1 MRNGSRLFLFVADH
15 TQQRS
20 PVKTCRSGLVMPG
33 FACQTF
39 AFVSVGLWL
48 ACVAEFARGSFTGMK
63 HSCFGNASEAATF
76 VRYYLSV
83 EEKREANMTDPSLT
97 TDEQR
102 VNAMPKNI
110 WAFPDDDDDEDDA
123 DADDDD
129 IPEGWQRVRWLSR
142 PDFGSPEWW
151 SRT

>member
-1 MRNGSRLFLFVADH
+1 
-15 TQQRS
+15 
-20 PVKTCRSGLVMPG
+20 
-33 FACQTF
+33 
-39 AFVSVGLWL
+39 
-48 ACVAEFARGSFTGMK
+48 
-63 HSCFGNASEAATF
+63 
-76 VRYYLSV
+76 V

-97 TDEQR
+97 TDEQK
-102 VNAMPKNI
+102 VMPKNI

-123 DADDDD
+123 DGDDDDDAD